1 MGNDDW
7 SGEDASFL
15 QATKAKGP
23 HIEAGSERKDL
34 GLEPV
39 LEWWIFA

>member
-23 HIEAGSERKDL
+23 HIEAGERKDL